1 MPDRDRD
8 DQGRAQN
15 ARPRDGLGRPMPH
28 GSTGVERIDE
38 DMVLEP
44 AESLRQAQE
53 LFDDGRPFHA
63 HEVLEAA
70 WKSSPEGERGLWK
83 ALAQLAVGVTHL
95 RRGNPTGAA
104 SLLRRARDG
113 IGPFAE
119 HPPHS
124 IAASRL
130 VAYSSTLADKV
141 EQHGIDAVGEDEL
154 SPDLAG

>member
-1 MPDRDRD
+1 MRDRD
-8 DQGRAQN
+8 AQGRAQN
-15 ARPRDGLGRPMPH
+15 ARPRDGLGRPMPY
-28 GSTGVERIDE
+28 GSAGVERIDE

-70 WKSSPEGERGLWK
+70 WKSSPEAERGLWK

-95 RRGNPTGAA
+95 RRGNATGAA

-113 IGPFAE
+113 IGPYADR
-119 HPPHS
+119 PPHS
-124 IAASRL
+124 IAASGL
-130 VAYSSTLADKV
+130 VEYASELADEV
-141 EQHGIDAVGEDEL
+141 EQTGLDAVGEDRL
-154 SPDLAG
+154 SPVLTG